1 MLSIDYSR
9 AVESSDSPM
18 STNASSAAGM
28 AAGAKLLTSHAAPS
42 ATGQTSQAL
51 ERDYDVAAIFAYY
64 QRRAAYV
71 F

>member
-18 STNASSAAGM
+18 SANASSAAGM
-28 AAGAKLLTSHAAPS
+28 AAGATLFTHAAPS
-42 ATGQTSQAL
+42 AMGRTSQAL